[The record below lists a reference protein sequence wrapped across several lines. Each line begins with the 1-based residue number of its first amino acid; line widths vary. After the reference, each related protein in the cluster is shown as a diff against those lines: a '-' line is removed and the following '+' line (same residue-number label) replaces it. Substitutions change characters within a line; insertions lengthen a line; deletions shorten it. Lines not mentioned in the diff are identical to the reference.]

1 MSAADLADRLAAD
14 AFQRGTGGTIIG
26 RQVVVLEQTTSTND
40 AILRLAE
47 AGATEGLVVFAEH
60 QTAGRGQ
67 RSRRWES
74 IAHKGLWLSILLYP
88 NINLAESSKL
98 TSWAAEVVAGTIRT
112 ELGLAPTV
120 KPPNDVYINGKK
132 VAGVLVEMRAR
143 PKAQHLAILGIGINV
158 NQSRKDFSLELQPS
172 AISLALASG
181 RTINRQN
188 FAVALLQSLDRTYSA
203 RFTE

>member
-67 RSRRWES
+67 HSRRWES

-88 NINLAESSKL
+88 NIKLAESSKL

-112 ELGLAPTV
+112 ELGLAPAI

-143 PKAQHLAILGIGINV
+143 PKAQHLAVLGIGINV
-158 NQSRKDFSLELQPS
+158 NQSRQDFSLELQPS
-172 AISLALASG
+172 AISLALALG

-188 FAVALLQSLDRTYSA
+188 FAVALLRRLDRTYSA
-203 RFTE
+203 RFTA